1 MPLASSLAPP
11 LARVL
16 SRARAACPLRA
27 RPATV
32 NDHIHVLP
40 LHRRIRW
47 SMEIGIA
54 VTGIALVVV
63 ALLHRAL
70 PMPAAITT
78 VLTGLLC
85 GGCFAQLLW
94 REQRGSYAPTDTS
107 ATLAVLLVCIVLAGI
122 ADAGLAAGQ
131 RVELLPA
138 VVSTLRHVLLPLA
151 VFMYWL
157 LFCGPVVLRWRVML
171 PFVPVMGWLAGMV
184 IWPAQAGPVRLP
196 LPTPGLPMWSE
207 ALLRTGLLV
216 VMFGLAL
223 VVLRL
228 VKKCLIEAG
237 VKSRAFGDWN
247 ASAGFR
253 PGTRL

>member
-16 SRARAACPLRA
+16 SRTRAASPVRA

-32 NDHIHVLP
+32 NDHVHVLP
-40 LHRRIRW
+40 LHRRVRW
-47 SMEIGIA
+47 AMEIGIA
-54 VTGIALVVV
+54 VAGITLVAA

-70 PMPAAITT
+70 PLPAVITT

-94 REQRGSYAPTDTS
+94 REQRGLFAPAGTS
-107 ATLAVLLVCIVLAGI
+107 ATLAVLLVCIVLAGM

-131 RVELLPA
+131 RVALLPA
-138 VVSTLRHVLLPLA
+138 LVSTLRHVLLPLL

-157 LFCGPVVLRWRVML
+157 LFCGPVLLRWRAML
-171 PFVPVMGWLAGMV
+171 PFMPMMGWLAGRV
-184 IWPAQAGPVRLP
+184 IWSAQAGQVRWP
-196 LPTPGLPMWSE
+196 SPTPGLPMWGE
-207 ALLRTGLLV
+207 TLVQTGLLLV
-216 VMFGLAL
+216 LFGLAL

-228 VKKCLIEAG
+228 VKKCLIDAG
-237 VKSRAFGDWN
+237 AKSRAFGDWN
-247 ASAGFR
+247 GASRRSG
-253 PGTRL
+253 